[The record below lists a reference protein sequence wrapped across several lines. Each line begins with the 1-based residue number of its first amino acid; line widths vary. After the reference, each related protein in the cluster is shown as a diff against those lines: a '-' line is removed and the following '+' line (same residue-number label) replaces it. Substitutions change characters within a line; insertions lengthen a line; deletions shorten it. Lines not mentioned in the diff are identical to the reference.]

1 MLYNSS
7 TGRRVKE
14 PHAYVSWAGT
24 GAIVHLSEHLRR
36 SNAGQTAA
44 RRCRLDRQ
52 ANPQRYRLLSGA
64 ELVKV
69 NIANYNNPSLHIWTQ
84 VGDER
89 FDDVKFQ
96 IDYDLA
102 QQHFNR
108 QITDEELVNAVFEP
122 QEQVSPAQMDL
133 LGAAFMLATAGLAQA
148 RVGTGAGGS
157 HSDLPWDGKKNNSR
171 RR

>member
-1 MLYNSS
+1 M
-7 TGRRVKE
+7 
-14 PHAYVSWAGT
+14 
-24 GAIVHLSEHLRR
+24 
-36 SNAGQTAA
+36 
-44 RRCRLDRQ
+44 
-52 ANPQRYRLLSGA
+52 
-64 ELVKV
+64 
-69 NIANYNNPSLHIWTQ
+69 
-84 VGDER
+84 GDER

-96 IDYDLA
+96 IDYNLA

-133 LGAAFMLATAGLAQA
+133 LGAAFMLATAGPAQT
-148 RVGTGAGGS
+148 RIGTGAGGS

>member
-1 MLYNSS
+1 MS
-7 TGRRVKE
+7 
-14 PHAYVSWAGT
+14 
-24 GAIVHLSEHLRR
+24 
-36 SNAGQTAA
+36 
-44 RRCRLDRQ
+44 
-52 ANPQRYRLLSGA
+52 SGA
-64 ELVKV
+64 ELVKL

-84 VGDER
+84 VGDEQ

-96 IDYDLA
+96 IDYNLA

-133 LGAAFMLATAGLAQA
+133 LGAAFMLATGGPAQT
-148 RVGTGAGGS
+148 RIGTGAGGS
-157 HSDLPWDGKKNNSR
+157 HSDLPRDGKKNNGR

>member
-1 MLYNSS
+1 M
-7 TGRRVKE
+7 
-14 PHAYVSWAGT
+14 
-24 GAIVHLSEHLRR
+24 
-36 SNAGQTAA
+36 
-44 RRCRLDRQ
+44 
-52 ANPQRYRLLSGA
+52 
-64 ELVKV
+64 
-69 NIANYNNPSLHIWTQ
+69 
-84 VGDER
+84 GDER

-96 IDYDLA
+96 IDYNLA

-133 LGAAFMLATAGLAQA
+133 LGAAFMLATAGPAQT

-157 HSDLPWDGKKNNSR
+157 HSDLPWDGKKNNGR